1 MQFSRKLWGYRQDQV
16 DNYINKM
23 NVEYEKKAQSLQL
36 EINNMMKVNEQLK
49 DEISS
54 LQAELIKYQKAEKAV
69 AEAFIQAQLKAITIE
84 EDARI
89 VVAEMENEVLQK
101 MESKKRELDELQS
114 LYSQAKTEFE
124 EIIVKY
130 RLLIEP
136 S

>member
-84 EDARI
+84 EDARS

-124 EIIVKY
+124 
-130 RLLIEP
+130 P